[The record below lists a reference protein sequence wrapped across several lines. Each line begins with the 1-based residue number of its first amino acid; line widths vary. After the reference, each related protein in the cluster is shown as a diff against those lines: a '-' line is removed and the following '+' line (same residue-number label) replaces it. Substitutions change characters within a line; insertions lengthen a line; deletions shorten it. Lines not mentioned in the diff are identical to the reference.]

1 MAGLVFSV
9 RRRLGQRWEHRASSS
24 TQQRART
31 ELSCPIWS
39 NAIANLLKKAKNV
52 RDRSDRE
59 LIMYECRKRGQKSK
73 PSHWCQQHV
82 AALILSVP
90 SAITPLS
97 SERLPKRVSPQLSPH
112 HRYTL
117 STCGTRAHTD
127 MRDTLWESHP
137 NHPTFISRNLPAH
150 VTRPPGSLPIT
161 PLRLGNI
168 RRWRASHPAW
178 SIPPSCCAEHPCI
191 LTLC

>member
-1 MAGLVFSV
+1 MNVENAG
-9 RRRLGQRWEHRASSS
+9 
-24 TQQRART
+24 
-31 ELSCPIWS
+31 
-39 NAIANLLKKAKNV
+39 KKASPHIGASNTSP
-52 RDRSDRE
+52 RLYYLYPQQLLHSPANA
-59 LIMYECRKRGQKSK
+59 C
-73 PSHWCQQHV
+73 PSEF
-82 AALILSVP
+82 
-90 SAITPLS
+90 PL
-97 SERLPKRVSPQLSPH
+97 SPQLSPH

-178 SIPPSCCAEHPCI
+178 CLGPFLLHDVPSTPAFSSFAECSRASARACTAFPKR
-191 LTLC
+191 LRSLP